1 MWTKLLGCYW
11 RLMFLPFWFTKL
23 SEYMKV
29 VKIAMV
35 QVLRLVKD
43 ERTFNNLSFM
53 KSKFHNWL
61 STHFN
66 FVFTWSPK
74 TFTWSLI
81 FLTMKSWHFG
91 RRSTL
96 DTRLIAREM
105 QVFYFIIVVFY
116 LLYIWGQICIWN
128 ICLPKMQ
135 VAKPIFAYNSKC
147 KSSLQENLFT
157 AIQIVWVLG
166 FVVSN
171 LGFVGVYVSVEL
183 F

>member
-1 MWTKLLGCYW
+1 MWTKLLGCCW

-23 SEYMKV
+23 NEYMKV
-29 VKIAMV
+29 VKIAMM
-35 QVLRLVKD
+35 QVLDLVKD

-66 FVFTWSPK
+66 FVFTCSPK

-105 QVFYFIIVVFY
+105 RVFYFIIVVFY

-128 ICLPKMQ
+128 ICLQ
-135 VAKPIFAYNSKC
+135 KC
-147 KSSLQENLFT
+147 KLQNLFLHTILNVSQVCKKTYSLQSKLC
-157 AIQIVWVLG
+157 G
-166 FVVSN
+166 C
-171 LGFVGVYVSVEL
+171 
-183 F
+183 